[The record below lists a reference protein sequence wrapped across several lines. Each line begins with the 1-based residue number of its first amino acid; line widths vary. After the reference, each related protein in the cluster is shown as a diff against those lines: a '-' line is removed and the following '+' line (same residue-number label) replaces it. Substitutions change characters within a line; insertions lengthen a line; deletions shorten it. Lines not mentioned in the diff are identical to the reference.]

1 VHTAWRQILST
12 YKETGNG
19 SKNYTLQIQ
28 DFPRLLQ
35 ALMTSIEPNQS
46 ANLKAGFKKCGIY
59 PTSADEILKS
69 FTNSECNQSPIVE
82 SFKSFLKN
90 KRNTITGLDN
100 TKKRRKKLN
109 VAPGQNILYKD
120 LNNQ

>member
-1 VHTAWRQILST
+1 MKCAWRQILST

-19 SKNYTLQIQ
+19 SKNDTLQKQ

-35 ALMTSIEPNQS
+35 AFMTSIEPNQS

-59 PTSADEILKS
+59 PASAHEILKS
-69 FTNSECNQSPIVE
+69 FTNSECDQSPIVE

-100 TKKRRKKLN
+100 TTYQCEQLFFIN
-109 VAPGQNILYKD
+109 EQ
-120 LNNQ
+120 